1 MSASVLIGP
10 FRIVRG
16 TNEDDTT
23 SIPCGAGAGIAT
35 VTGAGTG
42 ATVDGTGVAD
52 GTSVVDDTGTGAGTG
67 ACSR

>member
-23 SIPCGAGAGIAT
+23 SIPCGAGTGIAT
-35 VTGAGTG
+35 G
-42 ATVDGTGVAD
+42 
-52 GTSVVDDTGTGAGTG
+52 TGTGAGTG
-67 ACSR
+67 AVSR